1 MRRKETQ
8 DAGEITR
15 QRKSTEFQAVIL
27 AGGINSSLLYPV
39 LIENDRLP
47 KSLLPVCNKPLLY
60 YQLKLLE
67 KAGFKEV
74 LVATEEKYKKQ
85 FVDYLTTYRE
95 KEKGEIKVE
104 LFHATQPQQP
114 PPGEGGDGGSSN
126 KETELI
132 IMAEDE
138 LGTAETLRQMS
149 SKIQSDDF
157 LILPGDLITEISL
170 HTLADIHRSGDV
182 GFYNNKKNKIF
193 NKYTC
198 PPGNV
203 NHVFK
208 RTRHE

>member
-8 DAGEITR
+8 DAGEVAR

-27 AGGINSSLLYPV
+27 AGGMNSSLMYPV
-39 LIENDRLP
+39 LMENDRLP
-47 KSLLPVCNKPLLY
+47 KCLLPVCNKPLLY

-74 LVATEEKYKKQ
+74 LIATEEKYKKQ

-104 LFHATQPQQP
+104 LFHAIQPSP
-114 PPGEGGDGGSSN
+114 PPSEIVEN
-126 KETELI
+126 KEDLLI
-132 IMAEDE
+132 EDE
-138 LGTAETLRQMS
+138 LGTAEILRQMS
-149 SKIQSDDF
+149 SKIQSNDF

-182 GFYNNKKNKIF
+182 GFILFFLKN
-193 NKYTC
+193 
-198 PPGNV
+198 
-203 NHVFK
+203 
-208 RTRHE
+208 